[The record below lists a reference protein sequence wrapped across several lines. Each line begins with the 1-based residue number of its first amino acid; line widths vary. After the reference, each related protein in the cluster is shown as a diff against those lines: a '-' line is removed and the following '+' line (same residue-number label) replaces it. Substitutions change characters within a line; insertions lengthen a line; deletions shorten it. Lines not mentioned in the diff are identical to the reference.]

1 MNKTELPRLGQW
13 ADDVQGLPKFCYTG
27 TLPAIT
33 TDRDGRPAKLPP
45 DPWFLLGNYRL
56 TLFAHVS
63 GALQLITGER
73 AWARLNQ
80 GAQPN
85 SGANSASLTFEGS
98 APRTVELVG
107 IDSVAADAARCRREF
122 GCGWAE
128 YGYDLGAA
136 VVTRRLEVA
145 PSLTPQDGVAT
156 VLVRITVR
164 SRADRP
170 LALVYREAIT
180 ARYECIQQ
188 QRQPHDQRA
197 MRYRHITAIDTVRGI
212 AKADNIGEID
222 DPLDC
227 PTPDTISRH
236 DGFPPSLFLQV
247 LASPDGAVPEI
258 AASANGDELALVSRI
273 ALAPGAESTIELAIG
288 FTWEREFTEIAAAT
302 AIWRKSREPAV
313 GFGRLW
319 RKMIPTFSGESDA
332 TLRRELQWHAYTLE
346 AMATYCAFYGE
357 TKIPQGTV
365 YDYDWGVQASA
376 RDHFQHALPLCYTNP
391 ALARSVLRY
400 MIKRITPW
408 GQIRLIE
415 FGYGYNQEYTYFTS
429 DQQLF
434 FFLLVNEYLRAT
446 GDFDFLRESVKFSPG
461 NGSEN
466 VTVIDAVEQC
476 FRFLRDEVGVGKH
489 GLVRLLNSDW
499 NDAVYF
505 IVKEP
510 YNRVLYSGES
520 HMNSAM
526 ACVILGELAA
536 DLETAVDRAEFSGVR
551 PRLERLTAS
560 IRLFRGKV
568 LKAFLG
574 DLGNRDFPRRMYFA
588 GRSYGEDNMFLEP
601 QGYTL
606 LIPELSAER
615 KRVLYREVCARLL
628 KGEKIGARQQQTPEF
643 EDCEFDPGSRENG
656 GVWWAL
662 NGPLILG
669 VATFDRAEAWRL
681 LRSLTLANCAA
692 AFPQYWSSYWSSA
705 DNIESSLIPAEGLP
719 DQSGEFAE
727 SPVFCAHQHA
737 WILYCYFRL
746 IHGSQ
751 SES

>member
-1 MNKTELPRLGQW
+1 MNTLEPSRLGHW
-13 ADDVQGLPKFCYTG
+13 ADDDFSLPKFRYTG
-27 TLPAIT
+27 ALPAIA
-33 TDRDGRPAKLPP
+33 TDRDGRPVKLPP
-45 DPWFLLGNYRL
+45 DPWFLLGNYRI

-73 AWARLNQ
+73 AWGRLNQ

-85 SGANSASLTFEGS
+85 SGANRASLTFEGA
-98 APRTVELVG
+98 APRSVELVG
-107 IDSVAADAARCRREF
+107 LGSVAADAARSRREF

-128 YGYDLGAA
+128 YGYDLGET

-145 PSLTPQDGVAT
+145 PSLTPHDGVAT
-156 VLVRITVR
+156 VLVRVTVR
-164 SRADRP
+164 NRTDRP
-170 LALVYREAIT
+170 LAIAYHEAIT
-180 ARYECIQQ
+180 VRYESIQQ
-188 QRQPHDQRA
+188 QRKAAGERA
-197 MRYRHITAIDTVRGI
+197 MRYRHVSAIDTARAI
-212 AKADNIGEID
+212 AKADNVGEID

-236 DGFPPSLFLQV
+236 DGFPPTLFLQALV
-247 LASPDGAVPEI
+247 TPDGAVPAVETGVD
-258 AASANGDELALVSRI
+258 GDELALTSR
-273 ALAPGAESTIELAIG
+273 APLAPGAAVTIEFAIG
-288 FTWEREFTEIAAAT
+288 FTWRREFAEIAAAT
-302 AIWRKSREPAV
+302 ATWRKSAEPAA

-319 RKMIPTFSGESDA
+319 RKMIPDFSGESDA
-332 TLRRELQWHAYTLE
+332 ELRRELQWHAYTLE
-346 AMATYCAFYGE
+346 AMATYSAFYGE

-376 RDHFQHALPLCYTNP
+376 RDHFQHALPLCHTNP

-408 GQIRLIE
+408 GRIRLIE
-415 FGYGYNQEYTYFTS
+415 FGYGYNQEYVYFAS

-434 FFLLVNEYLRAT
+434 FFLLVAEYLRVT
-446 GDFDFLRESVKFSPG
+446 GDLGFLREPVKFSPG
-461 NGSEN
+461 NGTEN
-466 VTVIDAVEQC
+466 VTVLDAIEQC

-499 NDAVYF
+499 NDAVYY

-510 YNRVLYSGES
+510 YNRVLYTGES
-520 HMNSAM
+520 HLNSAM
-526 ACVILGELAA
+526 ACVTLDELAA
-536 DLETAVDRAEFSGVR
+536 LLKSAAGGPEFAGEG

-560 IRLFRGKV
+560 IRRFRGKV
-568 LKAFLG
+568 LHAFLA
-574 DLGNRDFPRRMYFA
+574 DLDGRDFPRRLYFA
-588 GRSYGEDNMFLEP
+588 GRAYGDDNMFLEP

-606 LIPELSAER
+606 LIPELSAGR
-615 KRVLYREVCARLL
+615 KRALYREVRARLL
-628 KGEKIGARQQQTPEF
+628 PGEKIGARQQQTPEF
-643 EDCEFDPGSRENG
+643 EDSEFDPGSRENG

-681 LRSLTLANCAA
+681 LRGLTLANCAGV
-692 AFPQYWSSYWSSA
+692 FPRYWSSYWSSA

-719 DQSGEFAE
+719 DQSSEFAD

-737 WILYCYFRL
+737 WILHCYFRL
-746 IHGSQ
+746 TG
-751 SES
+751 